1 MERIAINKDDYHFRI
16 KVSAVGEREFAGVV
30 IESNRMDI
38 KVGESSKRWLKK
50 FFDIFEIERV
60 KEMDA
65 MNKRVEELV
74 EIKTPKHYDNS
85 NGTLYKVAKERNW
98 NPYLFD
104 IVKRLERADK
114 KGEFETDLKKSIAVI
129 QLWLEE
135 SKKENHGI

>member
-74 EIKTPKHYDNS
+74 EIKIPKHYDNS
-85 NGTLYKVAKERNW
+85 KGTLYKVAKERNW

-129 QLWLEE
+129 QLWLQE
-135 SKKENHGI
+135 SKKESNG